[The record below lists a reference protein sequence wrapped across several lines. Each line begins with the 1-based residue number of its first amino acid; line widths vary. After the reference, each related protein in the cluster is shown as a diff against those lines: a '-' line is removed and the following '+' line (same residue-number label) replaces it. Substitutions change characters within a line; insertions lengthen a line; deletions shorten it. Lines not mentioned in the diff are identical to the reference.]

1 MSRARAPRIDAL
13 TGLRILPALAVLLSH
28 VGAPPWAGPHLS
40 AFFDSGYAGVTVF
53 FVLSGFV
60 LTHNYFDR
68 FVGQFS
74 ARLVVSYF
82 AARLVRVYPLYLLVL
97 VWVTFPALWQGPLN
111 HELWLKHALG
121 LQAWLGTLEDVYAFN
136 GPGWSISVEFFLYVS
151 FPLLVSLLLP
161 VLSTPRRIGVALV
174 FVVGLMAG
182 VTLYFYLA
190 GYAQLPWTDPRSAHR
205 WLYRNPACRLGDFL
219 LGMLAARL
227 VACKLALPPRWI
239 GRGMVLASAAIVALM
254 CWPAHVWS
262 AASWDISFALPG
274 AALIFFLASAP
285 PSSRSRWLA
294 SRPLVLLGEAS
305 YALYLCHVTALGRLE
320 SRSRKRQKAG
330 SFRSVREGGST
341 GAIRCDLLVLAKEA
355 TCIGT
360 CLSRWESESRRSR
373 NGCSESVGSMC
384 FFGRSGTSCSTK
396 DSRKSSRQRTSGHVG
411 PSRCRQPCW
420 RW

>member
-1 MSRARAPRIDAL
+1 M
-13 TGLRILPALAVLLSH
+13 LLSH

-305 YALYLCHVTALGRLE
+305 YALYLCHVTALGRLGVGE
-320 SRSRKRQKAG
+320 
-330 SFRSVREGGST
+330 FGGT
-341 GAIRCDLLVLAKEA
+341 GWLAANALTVLLVLALAIGLHMGFERPARELLRAVLDPLSRGQVAAGAPNAESGAGSAKCPRSQGEA
-355 TCIGT
+355 T
-360 CLSRWESESRRSR
+360 ES
-373 NGCSESVGSMC
+373 
-384 FFGRSGTSCSTK
+384 
-396 DSRKSSRQRTSGHVG
+396 
-411 PSRCRQPCW
+411 PSRGPAPPQPT
-420 RW
+420 RGHA